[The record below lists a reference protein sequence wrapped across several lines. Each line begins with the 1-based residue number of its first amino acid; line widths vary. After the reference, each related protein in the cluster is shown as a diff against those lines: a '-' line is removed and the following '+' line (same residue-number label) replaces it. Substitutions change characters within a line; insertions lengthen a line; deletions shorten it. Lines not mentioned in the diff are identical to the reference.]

1 LGLSTPFFV
10 YQIAVRSLTKKGIRG
25 RKAKLLLLHRINYI
39 YIANNTIHKEVSAVL
54 KSMTGFGRG
63 EYLDSKHR
71 FTVEIKAVNHRFNE
85 VVIRMP
91 KNYGILED
99 KIRRSVSGMISRGR
113 SDVFITVEEFGD
125 KNKAVRVDKEL
136 AMAYHKALED
146 LSLLFGIEPNSESE
160 SVHHISK
167 YPDVIKVE
175 EMVEDVEALW
185 PDLAKAIDI
194 ALNNLMSMRL
204 LEGENI
210 QKDLLARLDKLAG
223 DIAQIEERAPK
234 ILTEYREKLLN
245 RMREILASIKAEPDE
260 TRLLQETALF
270 ADRTNF
276 TEELVRLHSHLT
288 QFRLN
293 LETNEAVGRKLD
305 FIVQEINRE
314 TNTIASKASDAAVA
328 NIVIEI
334 KSEIEKIREQI
345 QNVE

>member
-1 LGLSTPFFV
+1 M
-10 YQIAVRSLTKKGIRG
+10 
-25 RKAKLLLLHRINYI
+25 
-39 YIANNTIHKEVSAVL
+39 L

-63 EYLDSKHR
+63 EYLDSTHR

-99 KIRRSVSGMISRGR
+99 KIRRAVSGTISRGR
-113 SDVFITVEEFGD
+113 SDVFITVEEFGN
-125 KNKAVRVDKEL
+125 KNRTVRVDKEL
-136 AMAYHKALED
+136 AMAYHKALGD
-146 LSLLFGIEPNSESE
+146 LSQVFGAALHSETE
-160 SVHHISK
+160 NVYHIAK
-167 YPDVIKVE
+167 YPDIIKVE
-175 EMVEDVEALW
+175 DLAEDVEALW
-185 PDLAKAIDI
+185 PNLSTAIDT

-210 QKDLLARLDKLAG
+210 QKDLLSRLDKLDG
-223 DIAQIEERAPK
+223 DIQAIEARAPE
-234 ILTEYREKLLN
+234 ILTEYREKLLI
-245 RMREILASIKAEPDE
+245 RMRELLTAVKAEPDE

-270 ADRTNF
+270 AERTNF
-276 TEELVRLHSHLT
+276 TEELVRLHSHVA

-293 LETNEAVGRKLD
+293 LQTEDAVGRKLD

-345 QNVE
+345 QNIE